1 MESQILSD
9 DMTSDCLILMT
20 FGRQEYAEIPLE
32 KLAFPYGT
40 PDRSRYLTQN
50 CTDEA
55 VSIVKQGYQGIGY
68 YFLRVMKED
77 ENYLIPLRKLE
88 IQGTEMPLTDQV
100 LIEHNVTDYARSDTD
115 PAKIFEVF
123 KQAFEIE
130 RTSAKQIL
138 VFTASKSSLSSFIKT
153 GRDMDSWE
161 KTIEPIKELALD
173 TSIMNADRK
182 NPLLVC
188 NILSED
194 KKGSQ
199 VTQYDREGIKVSPN
213 TGYRVKLVFRPL
225 KDVSGFALPVEMKAD
240 KSVISCIKS
249 KGRFV
254 AWYDTVG
261 LSFTTRSWDNPIYTE
276 APISF
281 SPIDEFCVADT
292 ELRLKLAVRKWV
304 RWVLYAMFPVGVL
317 LVSFADY
324 FSRLAPEG
332 YSVWTIILAA
342 ALGTC
347 LMTLA
352 LLKLRR

>member
-1 MESQILSD
+1 MSN
-9 DMTSDCLILMT
+9 DMTNNCLILMT

-32 KLAFPYGT
+32 KLTFPYGT
-40 PDRSRYLTQN
+40 PDRSRYLTQY
-50 CTDEA
+50 CTHEGI
-55 VSIVKQGYQGIGY
+55 SIIKQGYQGIGY

-88 IQGTEMPLTDQV
+88 IQKTEMPLSEQV
-100 LIEHNVTDYARSDTD
+100 LIEYNVTDYAQSDTE
-115 PAKIFEVF
+115 PAKIFQVY

-130 RTSAKQIL
+130 KTSAKEIL

-153 GRDMDSWE
+153 GRDMDTWE
-161 KTIEPIKELALD
+161 KTIEPIKELILD

-188 NILSED
+188 NVLSED

-199 VTQYDREGIKVSPN
+199 VTQYDKEGIKVNPN
-213 TGYRVKLVFRPL
+213 TGYRVRLVLRPL
-225 KDVSGFALPVEMKAD
+225 KDVSGFALSVEMKAD
-240 KSVISCIKS
+240 ESVITCIKS

-254 AWYDTVG
+254 AWYDTVS
-261 LSFTTRSWDNPIYTE
+261 LFFTTRSWDKPIYIE
-276 APISF
+276 APIGF
-281 SPIDEFCVADT
+281 SPTDEFCVADT

-304 RWVLYAMFPVGVL
+304 RWVLYAMFPVGVI

-324 FSRLAPEG
+324 FSRLAPEQ
-332 YSVWTIILAA
+332 YSVWTIVFAA
-342 ALGTC
+342 ALGTS
-347 LMTLA
+347 LMTIA